1 MNLMHRWLCRSAA
14 WREQL
19 ETEVVPWVLRDVELG
34 AEVLEV
40 GPGPGLTTDLLRAR
54 LTHLTAIEIDAGL
67 AEALRARQRG
77 SNAEVIQGD
86 ATALPFPD
94 ARFSGAVCFTMLHHV
109 PSAELQDR
117 LLREVCRVLQPG
129 GIFAGVDS
137 RQSLRMR
144 LLHIHDTLV
153 PVDPDRF
160 GGRLE
165 AAGFTNIQI
174 EKNERRFRF
183 QARRAQ
189 PATAT

>member
-1 MNLMHRWLCRSAA
+1 MNLIHRWLCRSAG

-19 ETEVVPWVLRDVELG
+19 ETEVVPWVLRDVDLG
-34 AEVLEV
+34 PDVLEV

-54 LTHLTAIEIDAGL
+54 LTHLTAIEIDRAL
-67 AEALRARQRG
+67 ADALRARLQG

-86 ATALPFPD
+86 ATAMPFAD
-94 ARFSGAVCFTMLHHV
+94 ERFSGTVCFTMLHHV

-117 LLREVCRVLQPG
+117 LLKEVCRVLRPG
-129 GIFAGVDS
+129 GVFAGVDS

-174 EKNERRFRF
+174 EQNERRFRF

-189 PATAT
+189 PAPTT